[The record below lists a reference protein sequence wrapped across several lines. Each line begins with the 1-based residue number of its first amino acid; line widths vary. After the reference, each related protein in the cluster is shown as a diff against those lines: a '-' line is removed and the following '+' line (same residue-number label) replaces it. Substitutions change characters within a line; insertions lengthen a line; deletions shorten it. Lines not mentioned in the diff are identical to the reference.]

1 MHVET
6 DSGQVNKF
14 ITNAVFRQGTDT
26 LYCDSLYQNITYKTI
41 EAFSN
46 VRIAQAGGTEATSNY
61 LKYISAEKIAFM
73 SGSVTLTDG
82 KNRLSCEALT
92 YNLSTKTGVYSQH
105 GELQA
110 DSTHVVSDRGQYEV
124 NTKEARFTGHV
135 TITDPQY
142 VTTSQDIGY
151 NTDTR
156 MSRFYAPSKIVGDS
170 GRTRLTAS
178 SGYYDSQKGLANF
191 DAHATIWYGDQ
202 FIEGDTLYYDRN
214 LGYGYAYG
222 KVIAWDA
229 SQLSALYCGR
239 AVYNKRQRTLQATR
253 KPVLMQIK
261 GADTLYI
268 RADTFYS
275 APDLARSPKLDSN
288 KPPTQITNN
297 PKAVAADSST
307 TNELSTKKNKRK
319 KVSVATP
326 VTVAIDTSFADTTA
340 PLYFIGY
347 HHVKLFSDSLQGV
360 CDSIVYTQ
368 ADSTIRMIYN
378 PVAWSRKSQIT
389 GDTICLLLDSNRL
402 KHIYVPGNAFVVS
415 LAGPAGTEMYD
426 QVQGKMLR
434 VFFENNEIE
443 HMVVYPNAEAIYY
456 SKEDDGDYLGVSQA
470 RSDKMRIFFNGQ
482 TVKKI
487 KLEEDVHQTL
497 TPMEQVDIPTTKLSK
512 FKWVHERRPVDKY
525 EMFR

>member
-512 FKWVHERRPVDKY
+512 FKWVHERRPVDK
-525 EMFR
+525 